1 MKKLLVLLLV
11 TLMVLTSCTTP
22 AATPAASQPTA
33 AATQKVAE
41 TAAATAEPAKATEAP
56 AKTAEATVEATVE
69 ATAEMTAEPTTPPA
83 ATGPKELTIGLG
95 QESYPRR
102 GWTIETDDGFSMSYI
117 GILETLVKV
126 DYDGNMVPS
135 LAESWEQVD
144 DTTWQFNLRKGVT
157 FTNGEPFNADA
168 VIKSL
173 NYIINSPTP
182 PRGITKDT
190 FASIEAKDENTV
202 LIKTAVKDTLVP
214 NRLTS
219 PVTGIMAPSAYKAES
234 GPIDPFNTGTGPFIL
249 TEEVPDQS
257 LTLVKNPN
265 YWGGKVN
272 LDKVTVLY
280 VPDAQ
285 IRAGM
290 LQTGEIDLDIH
301 VPVEQVPVLK
311 EDPNLQILELQT
323 PRTTTLH
330 MNLKKAPFN
339 DVKVRQA
346 INYAL
351 DKQAIVDATL
361 EGIGAPATGP
371 IAPSEGW
378 FNTELKG
385 YNYDPEKAKAL
396 LAEAGIAEGSLTVSL
411 WTYPTRANLPPTAV
425 AIQKML
431 GDVGINVDI
440 RIAQYDPM
448 EPEVLGGNYDM
459 FIISRNH
466 VLDTYDPQG
475 FFSSDY
481 SCKGSFNM
489 DQFCDEK
496 FDELLAQASTLTDPE
511 ARNDIYRQ
519 LQTILVDDQ
528 AVGAFLNYTVIIDG
542 VSNRVQNF
550 KIHPL
555 ERFVLTAELDVTQ

>member
-11 TLMVLTSCTTP
+11 AMMVLSACTP
-22 AATPAASQPTA
+22 ATPSPAVSQPTA
-33 AATQKVAE
+33 AATEKPAATV
-41 TAAATAEPAKATEAP
+41 AATAAPVKTTEAP
-56 AKTAEATVEATVE
+56 AKTAEATVAPTEAP
-69 ATAEMTAEPTTPPA
+69 AKTAEPTQAPA
-83 ATGPKELTIGLG
+83 AGPKELTVGLG

-102 GWTIETDDGFSMSYI
+102 GWTIETDDGFAMAYV
-117 GILETLVKV
+117 GFLETLVKV
-126 DYDGNMVPS
+126 DYDGSMVPN
-135 LAESWEQVD
+135 LAESWSQVD

-168 VIKSL
+168 VVKSL

-182 PRGITKDT
+182 PRGITKTT

-202 LIKTAVKDTLVP
+202 LIKTAAKDTLVP

-219 PVTGIMAPSAYKAES
+219 PVTGILAPSAYKAAS

-257 LTLVKNPN
+257 LTVVKNPN

-272 LDKVTVLY
+272 LDKVTILY

-311 EDPNLQILELQT
+311 EDKNVQILELQT

-330 MNLKKAPFN
+330 MNLKKAPFDN
-339 DVKVRQA
+339 VKVRQA

-361 EGIGAPATGP
+361 EGIGAPAIGP

-378 FNTELKG
+378 FNKDLKG
-385 YNYDPEKAKAL
+385 FTYDPEKAKAL
-396 LAEAGIAEGSLTVSL
+396 LTEAGIEAGKLTVSL

-466 VLDTYDPQG
+466 VLDTYDPVG

-489 DQFCDEK
+489 DQFCDPK

-511 ARNDIYRQ
+511 ARNEIYRQ

-528 AVGAFLNYTVIIDG
+528 AVGAFLNYTVVIDG
-542 VSNRVQNF
+542 VGSRVLNF
-550 KIHPL
+550 KVHPL
-555 ERFVLTAELDVTQ
+555 ERFLLTADLDVAQ